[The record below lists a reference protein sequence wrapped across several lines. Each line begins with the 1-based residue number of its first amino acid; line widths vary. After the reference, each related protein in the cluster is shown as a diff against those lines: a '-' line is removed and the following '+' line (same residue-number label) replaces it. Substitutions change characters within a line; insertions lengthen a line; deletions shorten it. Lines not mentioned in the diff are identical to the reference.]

1 MERYPLEA
9 LLSVRHYREE
19 GAKRKVRSAEN
30 AIREAEAAV
39 EARKKELVEYR
50 IWRIE
55 EEDRRYAA
63 IMNVPMPLEKL
74 DRFKSGLVLLAA
86 QETEKELAVEQARK
100 DVERCR
106 EELHKA
112 QEEVKAARRN
122 TSKIQAH
129 KDIWQEE
136 AKKEAEHKEDLE
148 LEEFRPISRKGAE
161 AEGEDA

>member
-1 MERYPLEA
+1 MENYPLES

-19 GAKRKVRSAEN
+19 GAKRRVRGAEN
-30 AIREAEAAV
+30 AVREAEAAV
-39 EARKKELVEYR
+39 EERKKELEEFR
-50 IWRIE
+50 IWRRDE
-55 EEDRRYAA
+55 EERRYES
-63 IMNVPMPLEKL
+63 IMNRPMSIGQL
-74 DRFKSGLVLLAA
+74 DDFKMGLALLAA
-86 QETEKELAVEQARK
+86 QESDREQAVVKAEKEVDLR
-100 DVERCR
+100 RT
-106 EELHKA
+106 ELGKA
-112 QEEVKAARRN
+112 QEAAKLARKN